1 MDLASK
7 NTIIVK
13 TKSDHG
19 PELWLW
25 NGSRESDEGE
35 AESVYLVDC
44 NGETRDS
51 GGNVV
56 FSKGVVKPRSSSAS
70 KDEL

>member
-1 MDLASK
+1 MDQNYGFGMDRVS
-7 NTIIVK
+7 
-13 TKSDHG
+13 
-19 PELWLW
+19 
-25 NGSRESDEGE
+25 
-35 AESVYLVDC
+35 LVDC